1 MVAGGDG
8 LYRDVMISAELTTR
22 RVPAVVRALWAARTR
37 RATGN
42 ALAALAVAVVGIVLL
57 GGLGIITAA
66 AVYSLVHWPVGG
78 WAHAAL
84 YVAVVLAAPVLV
96 LWAVQGLTALQR
108 SRLHATLGLELPA
121 ARQATGPRP
130 WPIGPWRS
138 ATTWRQ
144 LGFHLLAVLIGGAG
158 GGLVAACWLAPV
170 AAIGYL
176 AAGHTAAASG
186 AAAVLGAAGLLLAAP
201 WLARLVTRAD
211 EAAARA
217 LLGPSRNE
225 ELSVRVESLA
235 RSRADIVAATDAERR
250 RIERDLHDGTQQRLV
265 SLAMNLGMA
274 RARLTDAPQAAQ
286 QAIADA
292 HDEAMLALSE
302 IRDFIRGL
310 HPAVLNDR
318 GLAAALSGL
327 AARAPLPVRLSV
339 DMPRPA
345 SASIEAVAY
354 FIVSEALANVAKHAQ
369 ASQAEVTV
377 ARDGELLRIEVADD
391 GRGGAVPAHADGTGL
406 KGLAQRA
413 AAVDGRLTIDSP
425 PGGPTVVA
433 VELPC
438 ES

>member
-1 MVAGGDG
+1 
-8 LYRDVMISAELTTR
+8 
-22 RVPAVVRALWAARTR
+22 
-37 RATGN
+37 
-42 ALAALAVAVVGIVLL
+42 
-57 GGLGIITAA
+57 
-66 AVYSLVHWPVGG
+66 
-78 WAHAAL
+78 
-84 YVAVVLAAPVLV
+84 
-96 LWAVQGLTALQR
+96 
-108 SRLHATLGLELPA
+108 
-121 ARQATGPRP
+121 
-130 WPIGPWRS
+130 
-138 ATTWRQ
+138 
-144 LGFHLLAVLIGGAG
+144 
-158 GGLVAACWLAPV
+158 V

-201 WLARLVTRAD
+201 WLARLVARAD

-369 ASQAEVTV
+369 ASRAEVTV